1 MELIT
6 VVKADL
12 LDTLRSN
19 RDEHRSMFI
28 KAQEK
33 YREAMIEELD
43 RALSDAKAGRKIKR
57 AFSLPI
63 PEDHTEDFDTA
74 IEMLEWDQGD
84 TVDLGQ
90 RDFLTYVKNN
100 WGWQASFAATT
111 QSYLAVPYEEE

>member
-43 RALSDAKAGRKIKR
+43 RALQEAREGGRIQR
-57 AFSLPI
+57 AFALPI
-63 PEDHTEDFDTA
+63 PEDHTDDFDTA
-74 IEMLEWDQGD
+74 IEMLEWDQGK
-84 TVDLGQ
+84 TVELSQ
-90 RDFLTYVKNN
+90 RDFLTYVKND

-111 QSYLAVPYEEE
+111 QSYLAQ